1 MRVDATTSEKIAL
14 QQTMDEAETMQEMA
28 KFVRRVRSRL
38 GLSQVEFSK
47 LISVSV
53 DTVSIWEDGKRYL
66 VEAAKV
72 LLKVLDSLP
81 KQVLAVLS

>member
-14 QQTMDEAETMQEMA
+14 QQTMDEAETMQEMT

-38 GLSQVEFSK
+38 GLSHMEFSK

-66 VEAAKV
+66 VGAAKV

>member
-1 MRVDATTSEKIAL
+1 MRVDATTNEKIAL

-53 DTVSIWEDGKRYL
+53 DMVSIWEDGKRYL
-66 VEAAKV
+66 VGAAKV

>member
-53 DTVSIWEDGKRYL
+53 DTVSIWEDDKRYL

>member
-1 MRVDATTSEKIAL
+1 M
-14 QQTMDEAETMQEMA
+14 
-28 KFVRRVRSRL
+28 RSRL

-66 VEAAKV
+66 VGAAKV
-72 LLKVLDSLP
+72 LLKVLDSLS